1 MGIPASPEDYCIEPP
16 CEQCGADAEV
26 NAQLHAAH
34 FSQPQAQM
42 VYDLAAQKLLPLIVE
57 AAAQYE
63 ADRQREKLAQHYG
76 SADRF
81 GQVAAQLK
89 AWGSTNLPPAV
100 FQALSST
107 AEGVLAMEQMMQ
119 RPEPTLGRDVT
130 APTPTTEAELRAMM
144 RDPRYWRA
152 REPAFVQRV
161 TEGFRTL
168 VGATP
173 TLVQSAELAQAFAT
187 GVVQAQVTS
196 AQTGVD
202 TSAWDYCK
210 VFTPT
215 GFTMTK
221 NAVFMS
227 RRAFQGLSRE
237 DQAMVRATAA
247 QAEDRGYR
255 YAEEAQAAAEA
266 RLIEKGMTR
275 GTIPPAVMAELKKIS
290 DTMAAEWVEKTGE
303 DGRKLL
309 AAYRASA

>member
-1 MGIPASPEDYCIEPP
+1 MSESLLSDPVLPDAAAMPCPADVPVKFWDAASGTLRTDALLKSYGELERRLSQKLAPPPTDASAEELARFRDAMGIPASPEDYCIEPP

-161 TEGFRTL
+161 TEGFRKL

-173 TLVQSAELAQAFAT
+173 A
-187 GVVQAQVTS
+187 
-196 AQTGVD
+196 
-202 TSAWDYCK
+202 
-210 VFTPT
+210 
-215 GFTMTK
+215 
-221 NAVFMS
+221 
-227 RRAFQGLSRE
+227 
-237 DQAMVRATAA
+237 
-247 QAEDRGYR
+247 
-255 YAEEAQAAAEA
+255 
-266 RLIEKGMTR
+266 
-275 GTIPPAVMAELKKIS
+275 
-290 DTMAAEWVEKTGE
+290 
-303 DGRKLL
+303 
-309 AAYRASA
+309 